1 MCGLLERDLRRV
13 IRYAAIHHRVFCE
26 PEKGFVAHTAA
37 SKLLA
42 ENEMIG
48 NLMGLTFAE
57 CWPAHS
63 KVSNST
69 ASFGMKTKQTRLL
82 MQ

>member
-1 MCGLLERDLRRV
+1 MCGLLEHDLRRV

-26 PEKGFVAHTAA
+26 PEKGYVAHTAA

-57 CWPAHS
+57 CWTAHS
-63 KVSNST
+63 KVSGLIVR
-69 ASFGMKTKQTRLL
+69 FGLRLNRAGC
-82 MQ
+82 